1 MTFWTDSPSEPKGK
15 LVVAFSDNKGSSV
28 GVEFS
33 STTQKNATTI
43 MGICASTLG
52 GEAGKL
58 VTSTSSSDTPSRSSG
73 GGDNMET
80 RLAVLEAEVSHIKND
95 VSDLKSKVSSIETTV
110 NSVDKNI
117 AVILEKLDGIKDSVS
132 KKPSTDA
139 VEKRISEAKLAI
151 ILSVPAIIAVGTA
164 IYKAFMFFYHQNN
177 PE

>member
-1 MTFWTDSPSEPKGK
+1 MFECKNINQNKTGNAVVTFTSEDVNLSMGFESVTQQDA
-15 LVVAFSDNKGSSV
+15 VVVMSALSCVSLKNTSVIVKDGSVVDNKDN
-28 GVEFS
+28 
-33 STTQKNATTI
+33 TN
-43 MGICASTLG
+43 L
-52 GEAGKL
+52 
-58 VTSTSSSDTPSRSSG
+58 SD

-80 RLAVLEAEVSHIKND
+80 RLAVLETEVAHIKND
-95 VSDLKSKVSSIETTV
+95 VSDLKSKASSIEATV

-164 IYKAFMFFYHQNN
+164 IYKGVMFLYNRS
-177 PE
+177 